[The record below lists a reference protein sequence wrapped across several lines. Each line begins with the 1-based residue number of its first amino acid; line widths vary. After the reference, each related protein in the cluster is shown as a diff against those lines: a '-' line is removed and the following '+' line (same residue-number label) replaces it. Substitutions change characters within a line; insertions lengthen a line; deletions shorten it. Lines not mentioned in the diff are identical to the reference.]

1 MTLFPRF
8 PLPTSRVHRAPRT
21 AYRVCRALGT
31 ALLLLAG
38 LVSGV
43 KAQTPEQLELLRRNP
58 ELVRQR
64 IQQSGLTSD
73 EVRSRLTAA
82 GYPANLLD
90 AYLAEGSLDVGAAR
104 VTESMLTALDA
115 LGVPVVTAEGLEDV
129 PIAIGTQVPTARVS
143 DTGKLALF
151 GLNVFSA
158 RSAQFQPLLSGP
170 VPPTYRI
177 GPGDVMVLVV
187 TGDVELVHELAV
199 TREGFIVIP
208 QVGQLFVNGL
218 TMEGLNALLRRRL
231 GQSYS
236 GIRTGT
242 TKLDV
247 TVARLRTNQVYVVGE
262 VAQPSAYQLASVA
275 TVLNALYAAGGPTER
290 ANFRQ
295 VLVRRRGDT
304 VAVLDLYEYL
314 LHGDTRND
322 IVLEQG
328 DVVFAPLRGTRAT
341 VSGAVTRPAVYELRS
356 GETLADLVTMA
367 GGLAPNA
374 ETRRLAVYR
383 VLPASER
390 TPGPGA
396 RAAIDVPL
404 GARDAE
410 RGTPEAVSIPPLP
423 LEDGDSVVVD
433 LIRPLGL
440 SLHVTITGQVH
451 KPGKY
456 PWTEG
461 MTLRDLV
468 FLARGPW
475 VGADL
480 NEAEIARL
488 PPDRREGSLA
498 RAIRVPLD
506 STYLFERD
514 SLGRYVGAPGIPFP
528 GPGTAPELLLQ
539 PFDQVTIFRQPEFDL
554 QRPVTVTGEVMRP
567 GTYAL
572 TRKDERVSDLL
583 RRAGGFTATA
593 YPEGSRFY
601 RIRGGDASRV
611 NLSLPA
617 AIAQPGR
624 ADDILLQPG
633 DSLDVLEYIPTVR
646 VTGAVIN
653 PTSVLYRQGAGVDY
667 YIENAGGYA
676 RNADKG
682 RVSVQF
688 ANGSAEVKRKVL
700 FLARSP
706 TPGPGSVVA
715 VAEVPEGE
723 GVNVNQLLGTI
734 AQVLTSAVAVIA
746 IVVR

>member
-1 MTLFPRF
+1 
-8 PLPTSRVHRAPRT
+8 
-21 AYRVCRALGT
+21 
-31 ALLLLAG
+31 LLAG
-38 LVSGV
+38 LAAGV
-43 KAQTPEQLELLRRNP
+43 QAQTPEQLELLRRNP

-73 EVRSRLTAA
+73 EIRSRLTAA

-90 AYLAEGSLDVGAAR
+90 AYFSGGSLDAGAAR

-115 LGVPVVTAEGLEDV
+115 LGVPVVSAEGLEEV
-129 PIAIGTQVPTARVS
+129 PIAIGTQVATARAS
-143 DTGKLALF
+143 AAGELALF

-170 VPPTYRI
+170 VPPSYRV

-208 QVGQLFVNGL
+208 QVGQLAVNGL
-218 TMEGLNALLRRRL
+218 TMEQLGALLRRRL

-242 TKLDV
+242 TKFDV

-275 TVLNALYAAGGPTER
+275 TVLNALYAAGGPTEQ

-304 VAVLDLYEYL
+304 VAVFDLYEYL

-328 DVVFAPLRGTRAT
+328 DVVFASVRGPR
-341 VSGAVTRPAVYELRS
+341 VSISGSVTRPAIYEVKE
-356 GETLADLVTMA
+356 GESLSDLVAMA
-367 GGLAPNA
+367 GGFRADADVRRVAIFRILPPS
-374 ETRRLAVYR
+374 ERGPGPFTRRV
-383 VLPASER
+383 
-390 TPGPGA
+390 
-396 RAAIDVPL
+396 IDVPL
-404 GARDAE
+404 PPVEPGAP
-410 RGTPEAVSIPPLP
+410 PEVPAIALV
-423 LEDGDSVVVD
+423 DGDQVVVD
-433 LIRPLGL
+433 AVPPLDESLYVWISGL
-440 SLHVTITGQVH
+440 VH
-451 KPGKY
+451 KPGQY
-456 PWTEG
+456 PWSEG
-461 MTLRDLV
+461 MTLRELML
-468 FLARGPW
+468 LARGPR

-480 NEAEIARL
+480 REAEIARL
-488 PPDRREGSLA
+488 PADQREGVLS
-498 RAIRVPLD
+498 RAVRVPLD
-506 STYLFERD
+506 SSYLLERD
-514 SLGRYVGAPGIPFP
+514 PQGRYIGSAGLPFP
-528 GPGTAPELLLQ
+528 PAGSAPEVLLE
-539 PFDQVTIFRQPEFDL
+539 PYDAVTIFEQPEFEF
-554 QRPVTVTGEVMRP
+554 QRPVMISGEVMYP
-567 GTYAL
+567 GVYAL
-572 TRKDERVSDLL
+572 ERKTERLSDLV
-583 RRAGGFTATA
+583 RRAGGLTRTA
-593 YPEGSRFY
+593 YVDGARFY
-601 RIRGGDASRV
+601 RDRDGAGRV
-611 NLSLPA
+611 NARLDLA
-617 AIAQPGR
+617 LANPGGP
-624 ADDILLQPG
+624 DDVVLQPR
-633 DSLDVLEYIPTVR
+633 DSLHIPEYIPTVR

-653 PTSVLYRQGAGVDY
+653 PTSVLYQQGAGIDY

-715 VAEVPEGE
+715 VAKVPEGE

-734 AQVLTSAVAVIA
+734 AQLLTSAVAVIA